1 MPRKATSMTIL
12 VINLL
17 TAFPELSAQ
26 NYFSMRAAFIER
38 KGAVQEM
45 ELHYAMESTL
55 TTTYD
60 FLLRSRSGDS
70 LSGRLRLPKGE
81 GPFPAALLCVG
92 IETGKE
98 VIGMIEG
105 QDSVALVAVDYP
117 FEGELDFSGWGVVGT
132 TFRLRSMAFRTVPML
147 LTCLDWIFQQK
158 SIDPRDVTVVSVSFG
173 VFTGLPAAVLDWRV
187 KQAVVVQAGGDLSAV
202 IASNAERLGVPIPAQ
217 LAGWL
222 GGAIL
227 APFEPNT
234 YAPYLAPRPLLMI
247 NGEGDTMFPKESALA
262 LYEEARAPKELVWH
276 TSKHVMPG
284 ERELIRELTN
294 VVVKKLYGR

>member
-1 MPRKATSMTIL
+1 MKILLLIL
-12 VINLL
+12 VAVSSNV
-17 TAFPELSAQ
+17 TAQ
-26 NYFSMRAAFIER
+26 NYYAMRAAFLER
-38 KGAVQEM
+38 KGAVREM
-45 ELHYAMESTL
+45 KLEHAEESSL
-55 TTTYD
+55 TSTFD
-60 FLLRSRSGDS
+60 FLLRSTMGDS

-117 FEGELDFSGWGVVGT
+117 FEGGLDFSGWGAVGA

-234 YAPYLAPRPLLMI
+234 YAPHLAPRPLLMI
-247 NGEGDTMFPKESALA
+247 NGEGDTLFPKESALA
-262 LYEEARAPKELVWH
+262 LYDEAKEPKEIVWH
-276 TSKHVMPG
+276 QSRHVMPG

-294 VVVKKLYGR
+294 VVVRRLYGR